1 MKSKKGY
8 GMKKSGS
15 IKVAGGPSFEI
26 RPTEH
31 DPSAS
36 PADEAYAKRTW
47 ERFVNTVPNVMEI
60 RRKGQAYKQR
70 MKGV

>member
-1 MKSKKGY
+1 MKSKSGY
-8 GMKKSGS
+8 GMKKKGS

-36 PADEAYAKRTW
+36 SADEAYAKRTW
-47 ERFVNTVPNVMEI
+47 ERFVRETPEGRSI
-60 RRKGQAYKQR
+60 RRKGQAFQQR
-70 MKGV
+70 LKGV